1 MVNNKNEVNKENMSF
16 LSTLE
21 PQKMLSECDQTN
33 FGPRTIKYQQK
44 LQSSWGSREVV
55 AMVQANYPEMN
66 IVFQQNEAPE
76 KASKKAQKWLE
87 DNMPFWPKNM
97 RPSYSPDANPLVY
110 TFLGAS
116 WVQGLHC
123 LSQKY

>member
-21 PQKMLSECDQTN
+21 SQKMLSECDQKILVHALLNTN
-33 FGPRTIKYQQK
+33 KNCKAVGDQEK
-44 LQSSWGSREVV
+44 LLPW
-55 AMVQANYPEMN
+55 VQANYPEMN
-66 IVFQQNEAPE
+66 IVFQQNEALE